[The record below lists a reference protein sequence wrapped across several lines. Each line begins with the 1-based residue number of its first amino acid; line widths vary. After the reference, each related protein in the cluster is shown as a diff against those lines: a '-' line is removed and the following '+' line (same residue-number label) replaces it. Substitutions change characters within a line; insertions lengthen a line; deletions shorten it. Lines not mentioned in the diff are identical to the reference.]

1 MNTIE
6 TAFEAAGYTEPKSAS
21 EKNME
26 SAVRQIM
33 DDEDGPTAERL
44 TIEYATEAAGNIND
58 SVAPDTIGDKAEVD
72 LSLTIL
78 QHVQA
83 ITSLMDDYM
92 LGDLSG
98 AALEDA
104 TKYPVGN
111 REYEPRDCS
120 FPTSKIM
127 NSLCSFTHY
136 GLAGAK
142 KAASGNA
149 ARIKYL
155 NRQKQNDYGTV
166 DDDVL
171 VANSRQAVLLKQ
183 IEMLMA
189 LDVRFNDHFEHLAGS
204 EWKPYQD
211 FDQQPSTT
219 AGSVESE
226 QLLAKTAAL
235 LGNGRSK

>member
-1 MNTIE
+1 MTTMEN
-6 TAFEAAGYTEPKSAS
+6 AFDDAGYTEPKSAS

-26 SAVRQIM
+26 NAVQQIM
-33 DDEDGPTAERL
+33 GDEDGPTAERL
-44 TIEYATEAAGNIND
+44 AVIYATEAAGNVND

-78 QHVQA
+78 KHVQA

-92 LGDLSG
+92 LGDLRG
-98 AALEDA
+98 MELEDA

-111 REYEPRDCS
+111 REYEQRDCS

-149 ARIKYL
+149 ARMKYL
-155 NRQKQNDYGTV
+155 NRQKTNDFGK
-166 DDDVL
+166 DDDEVL

-183 IEMLMA
+183 IEMLMN
-189 LDVRFNDHFEHLAGS
+189 LEVRFNDHFESLSGS
-204 EWKPYQD
+204 AWRPYQD
-211 FDQQPSTT
+211 FDQQSATT

-226 QLLAKTAAL
+226 QLLAKTDAL
-235 LGNGRSK
+235 LGK